1 MLINAASIAHLAS
14 HEAGSPSTLH
24 ANSFKV
30 RERTS
35 SVSSSEKAEKSG
47 LLLLAEAAQ
56 RYVTELFAEK
66 LPSYFSFHNVQHTID
81 VVQQAARIGE
91 FYSLTAAEMEIL
103 LVAAWFHDSGYTE
116 VYEGHE
122 VASMELAR
130 TFLQEHHATT
140 EQIQSVLACI
150 NATTMPQQPTTL
162 MEKILCDADVSNI
175 GLDSFFDM
183 SARLRQE
190 QQTVRGKSFTDA
202 EWYSVKHG
210 FCVTH
215 RFHTEYAAQH
225 YGQKQAENALRL
237 EREAEKSSSPVP
249 LPAEV

>member
-14 HEAGSPSTLH
+14 SEIGSHATLH

-30 RERTS
+30 RERS
-35 SVSSSEKAEKSG
+35 SSPSFSEKVEKSVS
-47 LLLLAEAAQ
+47 LPLADAAQ
-56 RYVTELFAEK
+56 GYIVELFAEK

-81 VVQQAARIGE
+81 VVQQASRIGE
-91 FYSLTAAEMEIL
+91 FYGLTEKEMEIL

-130 TFLQEHHATT
+130 VFLQERHATS
-140 EQIQSVLACI
+140 EQIRGVLACI

-202 EWYSVKHG
+202 EWFGVKHG

-225 YGQKQAENALRL
+225 YGQKQAENARLL
-237 EREAEKSSSPVP
+237 EREAEKAAP
-249 LPAEV
+249 LPRI

>member
-1 MLINAASIAHLAS
+1 MLINAASIAHHETGSHAS
-14 HEAGSPSTLH
+14 LH
-24 ANSFKV
+24 APSFKV
-30 RERTS
+30 RES
-35 SVSSSEKAEKSG
+35 AVVAISSSEKAEKVVTMT
-47 LLLLAEAAQ
+47 LVEAAQ
-56 RYVTELFAEK
+56 RFIAELFAEK
-66 LPSYFSFHNVQHTID
+66 LPSYFSFHNVQHTKD
-81 VVQQAARIGE
+81 VVQQAIRIGE
-91 FYSLTAAEMEIL
+91 AYRLTEAEMEIL
-103 LVAAWFHDSGYTE
+103 VVAAWFHDAGYTE

-130 TFLQEHHATT
+130 VFLQEQNATN
-140 EQIQSVLACI
+140 EQIHGVLACI
-150 NATTMPQQPTTL
+150 NATTMPQQPKTL

-202 EWYSVKHG
+202 EWFGVKHG

-215 RFHTEYAAQH
+215 RFHTDYAVQH
-225 YGQKQAENALRL
+225 YGQKQAENARIL
-237 EREAEKSSSPVP
+237 ESEAQKAFSLAS